1 MQPVLEKILHFIES
15 VWKKIR
21 GFFAIIFNNKKAT
34 IGFIIIL
41 LFTILALFGR
51 NIFPYDD
58 TTSYSAMYRSPS
70 QEHWLGT
77 DGLGRDLFRM
87 IVYGTKDVLEIALLS
102 GLLVVG
108 IGTVI
113 GIVSGYFGGIVDTLI
128 GLLIN
133 VMMSIPT
140 FPIMIMLSMFVTI
153 QDNFSMAIL
162 LSVFSWPGLAR
173 TVRSQIV
180 SLKERDFIQI
190 CKVMGLSKTHI
201 VFSELLPNI
210 FSFVIINFINS
221 MKNAIT
227 ASVGLM
233 TLGLALYDPTNW
245 GGIIV
250 TARNNGAL
258 SIPAARLTIIAPIVA
273 IMLFQMGSLLFSNGV
288 DEISNPRLRKG

>member
-1 MQPVLEKILHFIES
+1 
-15 VWKKIR
+15 
-21 GFFAIIFNNKKAT
+21 
-34 IGFIIIL
+34 
-41 LFTILALFGR
+41 
-51 NIFPYDD
+51 
-58 TTSYSAMYRSPS
+58 
-70 QEHWLGT
+70 
-77 DGLGRDLFRM
+77 M
-87 IVYGTKDVLEIALLS
+87 IVYGTKDVLEIAFLS
-102 GLLVVG
+102 GLFVVG

-113 GIVSGYFGGIVDTLI
+113 GIVSGYFGGIVDALI

-140 FPIMIMLSMFVTI
+140 FPILIMLSMFVTI
-153 QDNFSMAIL
+153 QGNFTMAVL
-162 LSVFSWPGLAR
+162 LSVFSWPGIAR

-201 VFSELLPNI
+201 VLSELLPNI
-210 FSFVIINFINS
+210 FSFVIVNFINS

-250 TARNNGAL
+250 TARNSGAL

>member
-1 MQPVLEKILHFIES
+1 MQTVFKKFVNFMISIL
-15 VWKKIR
+15 KKLK
-21 GFFAIIFNNKKAT
+21 GFFAIIFHNKKAT
-34 IGFIIIL
+34 TGFFII
-41 LFTILALFGR
+41 LFFAILALFGR
-51 NIFPYDD
+51 QIFPYDD
-58 TTSYSAMYRSPS
+58 ATSYSNMYLPPS

-87 IVYGTKDVLEIALLS
+87 IVYGTKDVLEIALMS
-102 GLLVVG
+102 GLFVVG
-108 IGTVI
+108 IGTIV
-113 GIVSGYFGGIVDTLI
+113 GIISGYFGGIVDSLI

-140 FPIMIMLSMFVTI
+140 FPILIMLSMFVTI
-153 QDNFSMAIL
+153 QGNFTMAVL
-162 LSVFSWPGLAR
+162 LSIFSWPGMAR

-201 VFSELLPNI
+201 ILRELLPNI
-210 FSFVIINFINS
+210 FSFVIVNFINS

-258 SIPAARLTIIAPIVA
+258 SIPSARLTIIAPIMA